1 MPLTDW
7 FVDSNP
13 YYVELFF
20 FLQAVVD
27 QVNIE
32 GYWRTKKDI
41 LIPSIKRVLEATT
54 FREVNYKYND

>member
-1 MPLTDW
+1 MHLSDW
-7 FVDSNP
+7 FVHCNM
-13 YYVELFF
+13 YIKLFF
-20 FLQAVVD
+20 FLQAVVE

-54 FREVNYKYND
+54 FQEVNVRV